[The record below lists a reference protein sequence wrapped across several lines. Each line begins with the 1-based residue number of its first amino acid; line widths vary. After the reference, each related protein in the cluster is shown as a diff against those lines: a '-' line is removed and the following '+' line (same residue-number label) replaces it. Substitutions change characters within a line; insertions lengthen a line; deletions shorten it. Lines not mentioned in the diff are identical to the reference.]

1 MAQAPSP
8 RNAPPPEVVKT
19 PVDAGSQALAEALR
33 SSFGIVKF
41 VMIVLVLVFFGSG
54 FFVVGL
60 SEQAIILRLGKTVG
74 QGEKALLGPGLHWSF
89 PYPIDEYRKVSV
101 SSRQTVTSTIGWM
114 ALTPEERSG
123 AEPGPLPLN
132 STMNPLADGY
142 VLTADNNIV
151 HAKATLNYR
160 ITDPVAYILNFINS
174 SNTVVAALDNALLG
188 TAANY
193 RVDDILTR
201 DVAGFQE
208 AVGKRVTQLVEQ
220 QKLGIQ
226 VEDCLVRS
234 RPPRQLQ
241 VDFNRVNQAEQE
253 RGTAISQAR
262 TLATNVLNEAAA
274 TARSLTNSAEADSAR
289 LVKTVEA
296 DARRFAQLLPR
307 YQENPALL
315 TQQLLEAT
323 LASALTNA
331 SYTILFPDTVGERRL
346 LLNTERPKEPSK
358 P

>member
-1 MAQAPSP
+1 MAQASSP
-8 RNAPPPEVVKT
+8 RNELPPEAVKT

-41 VMIVLVLVFFGSG
+41 VMIVLVVVFFASG

-60 SEQAIILRLGKTVG
+60 SEQAIILRLGRTVG
-74 QGEKALLGPGLHWSF
+74 HGEKALLGPGLHWSF

-114 ALTPEERSG
+114 APTPEERAG
-123 AEPGPLPLN
+123 AEPGPLALN
-132 STMNPLADGY
+132 SPMNPLVDGY

-160 ITDPVAYILNFINS
+160 ITDPVAYILNFINA
-174 SNTVVAALDNALLG
+174 SNMVVAALDNALLN
-188 TAANY
+188 TAANF

-208 AVGKRVTQLVEQ
+208 AVGKRVVQLVDQ

-241 VDFNRVNQAEQE
+241 LDFNKVNQSEQE
-253 RGTAISQAR
+253 RGTAVTQAR

-274 TARSLTNSAEADSAR
+274 TARSVTNTAEADRSR
-289 LVKTVEA
+289 LVKTVEG
-296 DARRFAQLLPR
+296 DARRFSQLLPR
-307 YQENPALL
+307 YQENPTLL
-315 TQQLLEAT
+315 TQQLLSET
-323 LASALTNA
+323 MKRALTNA
-331 SYTILFPDTVGERRL
+331 NYTILFPDSVGERRL
-346 LLNTERPKEPSK
+346 LLNRERSKEPSK